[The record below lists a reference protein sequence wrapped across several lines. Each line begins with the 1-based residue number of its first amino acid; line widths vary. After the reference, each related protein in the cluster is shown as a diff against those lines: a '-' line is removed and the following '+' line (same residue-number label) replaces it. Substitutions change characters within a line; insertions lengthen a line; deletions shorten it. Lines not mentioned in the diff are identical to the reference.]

1 MVNIIFRCLLYSFY
15 FIIFLGSFRQ
25 GIEPGTILKK
35 LSMSE
40 RVALEKLNEDA
51 FLGGFVPNFSGV
63 ETINGE
69 GESLLD

>member
-1 MVNIIFRCLLYSFY
+1 MC
-15 FIIFLGSFRQ
+15 
-25 GIEPGTILKK
+25 
-35 LSMSE
+35 E

-51 FLGGFVPNFSGV
+51 FLGGYVPNFSGV